1 MADGMH
7 SAVGRAT
14 KPQTETQASHTTGSA
29 DACYGVNTCCTPAE
43 PSADPGVTV
52 TEAKTASGRGCQN

>member
-1 MADGMH
+1 MPTPGAD
-7 SAVGRAT
+7 
-14 KPQTETQASHTTGSA
+14 TTGSA

-52 TEAKTASGRGCQN
+52 TEAKTASGHGCQN